1 MIEMKIR
8 DIGYLM
14 VAGSIE
20 VFSLFITWIIK
31 RRMKNN
37 A

>member
-1 MIEMKIR
+1 MKKMKVR

-14 VAGSIE
+14 IAGSIE

-31 RRMKNN
+31 RRMEND
-37 A
+37 